1 MQLNSSS
8 EPLIEEINL
17 KNLFKVFLKIGIIL
31 LGGGYVIIPI
41 MKTELIEKRN
51 WLQEDELLDFYCVSQ
66 CLSGIIAVNMAILV
80 GYRLLKF
87 KGALVSLFAMSFS
100 PFISIVLIA
109 NILDKI
115 IKIPFMEGVFFGV
128 NLCVIV
134 LIYLTLKEMWKKSIT
149 DIFSIFWFLLIL
161 SLAIFKVNP
170 AFLIIFSILFGVLI
184 ELFKRIRG
192 DKNA

>member
-1 MQLNSSS
+1 M
-8 EPLIEEINL
+8 EEINV

-51 WLQEDELLDFYCVSQ
+51 WLKEEELLDFYCVAQ

-80 GYRLLKF
+80 GFKLLKL
-87 KGALVSLFAMSFS
+87 KGALTTLFAMSFS

-109 NILDKI
+109 GILDKI
-115 IKIPFMEGVFFGV
+115 IKIPFMEGVFWGV

-134 LIYLTLKEMWKKSIT
+134 LIYLTLKEMWSKSIV
-149 DIFSIFWFLLIL
+149 DKFSVFWFILILIL
-161 SLAIFKVNP
+161 SIFKVNP
-170 AFLIIFSILFGVLI
+170 AILIIFSIVLGVFI
-184 ELFKRIRG
+184 ELIKRIKEG
-192 DKNA
+192 KNA